1 VPEIKIDPQ
10 SNIVQLGAMTLE
22 AHADRLI
29 ILQDDFRSGYECPV
43 CKTTGAIICENCH
56 GTGKSVVVVNG
67 KCSACSGTGVQVCP
81 ECKGKGATIIVPE
94 NAERRPTTGT
104 IVSVGERIHC
114 PRCDG
119 KGIIYHLRENESI
132 SGTRSELCLKCNG
145 KGGTHSFFRGD
156 SVIYPSFSGH
166 AFDLSAT
173 DIHGNEVVAVIVIL
187 RDEDV
192 LAKVSGHLEF
202 RRVKRSAAM
211 GTAA

>member
-10 SNIVQLGAMTLE
+10 SNVVQLGAMTLE
-22 AHADRLI
+22 AHSDRLI
-29 ILQDDFRSGYECPV
+29 ILQDDFRSGYECAR
-43 CKTTGAIICENCH
+43 CAKTGSIVCENCH
-56 GTGKSVVVVNG
+56 GTGASIVVKNG
-67 KCSACSGTGVQVCP
+67 KCSACEGRCVQVCP
-81 ECKGKGATIIVPE
+81 DCKGQGASIHVPE

-104 IVSVGERIHC
+104 IVSVG
-114 PRCDG
+114 P
-119 KGIIYHLRENESI
+119 KVTN
-132 SGTRSELCLKCNG
+132 
-145 KGGTHSFFRGD
+145 FWRGD

-202 RRVKRSAAM
+202 RRVRKSAAL

>member
-1 VPEIKIDPQ
+1 MPEIKIDPQ
-10 SNIVQLGAMTLE
+10 SNVVQLGAMTLE

-43 CKTTGAIICENCH
+43 CKTKGEVTCENCF
-56 GTGKSVVVVNG
+56 GSGRSVVVKDG
-67 KCSACSGTGVQVCP
+67 KCSVCNGNGLQICP
-81 ECKGKGATIIVPE
+81 ECNGKGATLIVPD

-104 IVSVGERIHC
+104 IVSVGERA
-114 PRCDG
+114 
-119 KGIIYHLRENESI
+119 KF
-132 SGTRSELCLKCNG
+132 K
-145 KGGTHSFFRGD
+145 RGD
-156 SVIYPSFSGH
+156 SVIYPSFAGH

>member
-10 SNIVQLGAMTLE
+10 SNVVQLGAMTLE

-29 ILQDDFRSGYECPV
+29 ILQDDFRSGYECAR
-43 CKTTGAIICENCH
+43 CKTTGEIPCENC
-56 GTGKSVVVVNG
+56 GGSGRSVVMKNG
-67 KCSACSGTGVQVCP
+67 RCSRCEGNAKQLCP
-81 ECKGKGATIIVPE
+81 DCNGKGATIIVPE

-104 IVSVGERIHC
+104 IVSVGERA
-114 PRCDG
+114 
-119 KGIIYHLRENESI
+119 K
-132 SGTRSELCLKCNG
+132 
-145 KGGTHSFFRGD
+145 FQRGD
-156 SVIYPSFSGH
+156 SVIYPSFAGH

>member
-10 SNIVQLGAMTLE
+10 SNVVQLGAMTLE
-22 AHADRLI
+22 AHSDRLI

-43 CKTTGAIICENCH
+43 CKTTGMIICDNCH

-67 KCSACSGTGVQVCP
+67 KCSACSGTGSQVCP
-81 ECKGKGATIIVPE
+81 ECHGKGATIIVPE

-104 IVSVGERIHC
+104 IVSVG
-114 PRCDG
+114 P
-119 KGIIYHLRENESI
+119 KVTN
-132 SGTRSELCLKCNG
+132 
-145 KGGTHSFFRGD
+145 FWRGD

-202 RRVKRSAAM
+202 RSVRKSAAL
-211 GTAA
+211 GTVA